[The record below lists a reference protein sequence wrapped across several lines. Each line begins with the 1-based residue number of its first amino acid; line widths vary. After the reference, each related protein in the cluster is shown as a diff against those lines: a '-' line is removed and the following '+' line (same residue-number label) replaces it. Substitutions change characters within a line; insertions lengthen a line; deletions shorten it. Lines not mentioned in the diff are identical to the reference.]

1 MGALTKALNTLK
13 QYKEN
18 RNQQSE
24 LSFTAFMQEVVERPE
39 RNIRNVAQVYADMV
53 HYFVS
58 DGVDEYRDDPES
70 INYLNYNCS
79 RLLAEGSD
87 RPFFADRLFANRLVR
102 HVESLSIGD
111 QQNKIYIFDGPHGSG
126 KSTFL
131 NNLLR
136 KFEQY
141 ANTPEG
147 TRFEV
152 VWRLKENHLVDGV
165 HQVASLASK
174 LSQLLGDEPH
184 NETAHV
190 KNRSEGE
197 TAEPGSWLTLPCPS
211 HDHPL
216 LLIPKEIRRRFLD
229 ELLENGHFKGHLFT
243 EKKYEWVF
251 RDEPCTI
258 CTSLYQELRKQ
269 YADPLTVL
277 EDCVLARPY
286 VFNRRLGNGIS
297 VFNPG
302 DRRSQKN
309 VISDEGVQRSLNNM
323 FSPGGKVSYLYSNYA
338 KINNGIYALMD
349 VKSHNTERLMDLHNI
364 ISDGVHK
371 VEHIEERVNSLFF
384 ALMNPEDK
392 KVLTDLAAF
401 SDRIE
406 YVNIPYVLDIKT
418 ELEIY
423 REVFGK
429 HIDESFLP
437 RVLHNFARVIV
448 ATRLRIK
455 SDAMLEWIQNPD
467 KYQLY
472 CDRNLQLLKMEIY
485 TGYIPAWLAEEDV
498 ERFTSKRRLKII
510 AESEQDGWKGLS
522 GRDSIRM
529 FNEFY
534 STYVREDKL
543 IDMSMLGKFFRK
555 YCKKDKEILPMG
567 FLDSLLRMYNYVVLQ
582 SVKES
587 LYYYNEEQISRDIQ
601 NYMFAVNFEPGT
613 VETCRFTREKL
624 EINENFFQRI
634 ESRLMVKPSDAVT
647 FRNSVQKAYT
657 TSTLTQE
664 ILRDNL
670 DITETALYLHL
681 HERYIHTLKDK
692 VLEPF
697 EENENFRRAVKD
709 FDQESFKTYD
719 KKIRN
724 DVSFMMDNLQ
734 KKFGYSRQGAKEICI
749 YVIDNNLAKVFA
761 GQLPPVQLPSSPASG
776 SPSFGQLPPGQMIP

>member
-1 MGALTKALNTLK
+1 MGEVTKALNTLR
-13 QYKEN
+13 QYQGN
-18 RNQQSE
+18 RNQQAE
-24 LSFTAFMQEVVERPE
+24 LSFTAFLQEVVERPE
-39 RNIRNVAQVYADMV
+39 RNLRNVAQVYADMV

-58 DGVDEYRDDPES
+58 DGIDEYHNDPES
-70 INYLNYNCS
+70 INYLNYDCS
-79 RLLAEGSD
+79 RLFVEGSD
-87 RPFFADRLFANRLVR
+87 RPFFADRLFANRLLR
-102 HVESLSIGD
+102 HVESLSVGD

-152 VWRLKENHLVDGV
+152 VWRLRQHSLAGGA
-165 HQVASLASK
+165 HSVASLATK
-174 LSQLLGDEPH
+174 LSQLLGEETEASGNSNKPPKIEPDG
-184 NETAHV
+184 N
-190 KNRSEGE
+190 G
-197 TAEPGSWLTLPCPS
+197 GWLTLPCPS
-211 HDHPL
+211 HDHPI

-229 ELLENGHFKGHLFT
+229 ELLANDRFKAHLFT

-251 RDEPCTI
+251 REEPCTV
-258 CTSLYQELRKQ
+258 CTSLYQELLKNH
-269 YADPLTVL
+269 ANPLEVL
-277 EDCVLARPY
+277 EECVLARPF

-302 DRRSQKN
+302 DRRAQKN
-309 VISDEGVQRSLNNM
+309 VLGDEEVQRALNGM
-323 FSPGGKVSYLYSNYA
+323 FSPGGKVPYLYSNYA
-338 KINNGIYALMD
+338 RINNGIYALMD
-349 VKSHNTERLMDLHNI
+349 VKSHNTDRLMDLHNI

-371 VEHIEERVNSLFF
+371 VEQIEERVNSLFF

-392 KVLTDLAAF
+392 KLLTDLAAF

-406 YVNIPYVLDIKT
+406 YVNVPYILDIKT
-418 ELEIY
+418 EIEIY
-423 REVFGK
+423 RGIFGK
-429 HIDESFLP
+429 HIDENFLP

-448 ATRLRIK
+448 ATRLRPK
-455 SDAMLEWIQNPD
+455 SDAMLEWIQDSD
-467 KYQLY
+467 KYELY
-472 CDRNLQLLKMEIY
+472 CDKNLQLLKMEIY
-485 TGYIPAWLAEEDV
+485 TGYIPAWLTEEDV

-522 GRDSIRM
+522 GRDAIRM

-534 STYVREDKL
+534 STYLREDKL

-555 YCKKDKEILPMG
+555 YCKKDKDMLPMG
-567 FLDSLLRMYNYVVLQ
+567 FLDSLVRMYNYSVLQ

-587 LYYYNEEQISRDIQ
+587 LYSYNEEQISRDIQ
-601 NYMFAVNFEPGT
+601 NYMFAVNFEPGS
-613 VETCRFTREKL
+613 VETCRFTKEKL
-624 EINENFFQRI
+624 EINEAFFQRI
-634 ESRLMVKPSDAVT
+634 ESRLLVKASDAVA
-647 FRNSVQKAYT
+647 FRNNVQKDYT

-681 HERYIHTLKDK
+681 YERYIHNLKDK

-697 EENENFRRAVKD
+697 QENENFRRAVKD

-719 KKIRN
+719 NKIQS
-724 DVSFMMDNLQ
+724 DVSFMMENLQ
-734 KKFGYSRQGAKEICI
+734 KKFGYTRQGAKEICI
-749 YVIDNNLAKVFA
+749 YVIDNNLARVFA
-761 GQLPPVQLPSSPASG
+761 GQLNIPDQLTP
-776 SPSFGQLPPGQMIP
+776 

>member
-1 MGALTKALNTLK
+1 MPELTKALNTLK
-13 QYKEN
+13 QYKGN
-18 RNQQSE
+18 RNQQAE
-24 LSFTAFMQEVVERPE
+24 LSFIDFLQEMVERPE
-39 RNIRNVAQVYADMV
+39 RNIRNVVQVYADMV
-53 HYFVS
+53 QYFVRE
-58 DGVDEYRDDPES
+58 GVDEYYNDPES
-70 INYLNYNCS
+70 INYLNYDCS

-87 RPFFADRLFANRLVR
+87 RPFFADRLFANRLIR
-102 HVESLSIGD
+102 HVESLSVGD

-152 VWRLKENHLVDGV
+152 VWRLKENILVGGV
-165 HQVASLASK
+165 HSVASLATK
-174 LSQLLGDEPH
+174 LSQLLGEEIQ
-184 NETAHV
+184 NETSNIQKH
-190 KNRSEGE
+190 SEK
-197 TAEPGSWLTLPCPS
+197 EPSENGRLLILPCPS
-211 HDHPL
+211 HDHPI

-229 ELLENGHFKGHLFT
+229 DLLENDAFKQHLFT

-258 CTSLYQELRKQ
+258 CTSLYQELLKQ
-269 YADPLTVL
+269 YTDPLKVL
-277 EDCVLARPY
+277 ECVFARPY

-302 DRRSQKN
+302 DKRSQSN
-309 VISDEGVQRSLNNM
+309 VIGDEGVQRSLNAM
-323 FSPGGKVSYLYSNYA
+323 FSPGSKVPYIYSNYA

-349 VKSHNTERLMDLHNI
+349 VKSHNTDRLMDLHNI

-371 VEHIEERVNSLFF
+371 VEQIEERVNSLFF

-392 KVLTDLAAF
+392 KVLIDLAAF

-418 ELEIY
+418 EVEIY

-429 HIDESFLP
+429 QIDESFLP

-448 ATRLRIK
+448 ATRLRTK
-455 SDAMLEWIQNPD
+455 SDAMLEWIQD
-467 KYQLY
+467 ASKYELY
-472 CDRNLQLLKMEIY
+472 CDQNLQLLKMEIY
-485 TGYIPAWLAEEDV
+485 TGYIPAWLAEGDV

-555 YCKKDKEILPMG
+555 YCKRDKEMLPMG
-567 FLDSLLRMYNYVVLQ
+567 FLDSLLRMYNYAVLQ

-587 LYYYNEEQISRDIQ
+587 LYSYNEEQISRDLQ
-601 NYMFAVNFEPGT
+601 NYMFAVNFEPGS
-613 VETCRFTREKL
+613 VETCRFTKEKL
-624 EINENFFQRI
+624 EISEAFFARI
-634 ESRLMVKPSDAVT
+634 ESRLMVKAGEAVA

-657 TSTLTQE
+657 TNTLTQE

-697 EENENFRRAVKD
+697 AENENFRRAVKD

-719 KKIRN
+719 KKIRS
-724 DVSFMMDNLQ
+724 DVSFMMTNLR

-749 YVIDNNLAKVFA
+749 YVIDNNLARVFA
-761 GQLPPVQLPSSPASG
+761 GQLNSDPLTPSQLSS
-776 SPSFGQLPPGQMIP
+776 GQMTP

>member
-1 MGALTKALNTLK
+1 MRELTKALHTLE
-13 QYKEN
+13 QYKGN
-18 RNQQSE
+18 RNHQSE
-24 LSFTAFMQEVVERPE
+24 LSFTDYLREVVERPE

-53 HYFVS
+53 HYFVR

-70 INYLNYNCS
+70 INYLNYDCS
-79 RLLAEGSD
+79 RLFVEGSD
-87 RPFFADRLFANRLVR
+87 RPFFADRLFANRLIR
-102 HVESLSIGD
+102 HVESLSVGD

-152 VWRLKENHLVDGV
+152 VWKLKENILAGGV
-165 HQVASLASK
+165 HSVVSLATK
-174 LSQLLGDEPH
+174 LSRLLGDELPD
-184 NETAHV
+184 ETGGNSRHLHME
-190 KNRSEGE
+190 KNN
-197 TAEPGSWLTLPCPS
+197 AGSASVLTLPCPS
-211 HDHPL
+211 HDHPIL
-216 LLIPKEIRRRFLD
+216 LVPKEIRRRFLD
-229 ELLENGHFKGHLFT
+229 DLLEDDHFKRLLFT

-258 CTSLYQELRKQ
+258 CTSLYQELLKQ
-269 YADPLTVL
+269 YGDPLKVF
-277 EDCVLARPY
+277 ECISARPY

-302 DRRSQKN
+302 DRRSLKN
-309 VISDEGVQRSLNNM
+309 VISNEDVQRSLDGM
-323 FSPGGKVSYLYSNYA
+323 FSTSGKVPYLYSNYA

-371 VEHIEERVNSLFF
+371 VEQIEERVNSLFF

-418 ELEIY
+418 EVEIY
-423 REVFGK
+423 RGVFGK
-429 HIDESFLP
+429 DIDKSFLP

-448 ATRLRIK
+448 ATRLRAK
-455 SDAMLEWIQNPD
+455 SDAMLEWIKD
-467 KYQLY
+467 FEKYELY

-485 TGYIPAWLAEEDV
+485 TGYIPAWLEEEDV

-510 AESEQDGWKGLS
+510 AESEQDGWRGLS

-534 STYVREDKL
+534 STYERDDKL

-555 YCKKDKEILPMG
+555 YCKKDKEILPVG
-567 FLDSLLRMYNYVVLQ
+567 FLDSLVRMYNYSVLQ

-587 LYYYNEEQISRDIQ
+587 LYYYNEEQIAKDLQ

-613 VETCRFTREKL
+613 TEICRFTKEKL
-624 EINENFFQRI
+624 EITETFFQRI
-634 ESRLMVKPSDAVT
+634 ESRLMVKPSEAVA
-647 FRNSVQKAYT
+647 FRNSVQRTYT
-657 TSTLTQE
+657 TTALTQE

-670 DITETALYLHL
+670 DITETTLYLHL
-681 HERYIHTLKDK
+681 HERYIHNLKDK
-692 VLEPF
+692 VMIPF
-697 EENENFRRAVKD
+697 QENENFRRAVKE

-719 KKIRN
+719 QKIQS
-724 DVSFMMDNLQ
+724 DVGFMMENLQ

-749 YVIDNNLAKVFA
+749 YVIDNNLAKVFD
-761 GQLPPVQLPSSPASG
+761 GQLIT
-776 SPSFGQLPPGQMIP
+776 GQMVI

>member
-1 MGALTKALNTLK
+1 MCALTKALKTLS
-13 QYKEN
+13 QYKGN
-18 RNQQSE
+18 QNQQAE
-24 LSFTAFMQEVVERPE
+24 LSFADFLQEVVERPE
-39 RNIRNVAQVYADMV
+39 RNIRNVAQIYADMV
-53 HYFVS
+53 HYFVR

-70 INYLNYNCS
+70 INYLNYDCS
-79 RLLAEGSD
+79 RLFVEGSD

-102 HVESLSIGD
+102 HVESLSVGD

-152 VWRLKENHLVDGV
+152 VWHLKENLLVGGV
-165 HQVASLASK
+165 HSVASLATK
-174 LSQLLGDEPH
+174 LSLLLGEEVRDEAGSTKDRP
-184 NETAHV
+184 E
-190 KNRSEGE
+190 K
-197 TAEPGSWLTLPCPS
+197 EPIGKVSGLTLPCPS
-211 HDHPL
+211 HDHPI
-216 LLIPKEIRRRFLD
+216 LLIPKEIRRCFLD
-229 ELLENGHFKGHLFT
+229 DLFANDPFKEALFT

-258 CTSLYQELRKQ
+258 CTSLYQELFKR
-269 YADPLTVL
+269 YADPLKVL
-277 EDCVLARPY
+277 ESVFARPF

-302 DRRSQKN
+302 DRRSQKG
-309 VISDEGVQRSLNNM
+309 VVSDEEIQRSLNAM
-323 FSPGGKVSYLYSNYA
+323 FSPGGKVPYLYSNYA
-338 KINNGIYALMD
+338 RANNGIYALMD
-349 VKSHNTERLMDLHNI
+349 VKSHNTDRLMDLHNI

-371 VEHIEERVNSLFF
+371 VEHIEERINSLFF

-418 ELEIY
+418 EIEIY
-423 REVFGK
+423 REIFGE
-429 HIDESFLP
+429 HIEESFLP
-437 RVLHNFARVIV
+437 RVLHNFARVIM
-448 ATRLRIK
+448 ATRLRTK
-455 SDAMLEWIQNPD
+455 SEAMQEWIQNAE
-467 KYQLY
+467 KYELY
-472 CDRNLQLLKMEIY
+472 CDQNLQLLKMEIY
-485 TGYIPAWLAEEDV
+485 TGYIPAWLEEEDV

-534 STYVREDKL
+534 STYEREDKL

-555 YCKKDKEILPMG
+555 YCKKDKEMLPMG
-567 FLDSLLRMYNYVVLQ
+567 FLDSLVRMYNYSVLQ

-613 VETCRFTREKL
+613 VEICRFTREKL
-624 EINENFFQRI
+624 EITETFFQRI
-634 ESRLMVKPSDAVT
+634 ESRLMVKPSEAVT
-647 FRNSVQKAYT
+647 FRNSVQKSYT
-657 TSTLTQE
+657 TSALTQE

-670 DITETALYLHL
+670 DITETSLYLHL
-681 HERYIHTLKDK
+681 YERYIHNLKDK

-697 EENENFRRAVKD
+697 QENENFRRAVKD

-719 KKIRN
+719 KKIQS

-749 YVIDNNLAKVFA
+749 YVIDNNLAKIFTS
-761 GQLPPVQLPSSPASG
+761 QLTLSPSSSNQESSVQWVA
-776 SPSFGQLPPGQMIP
+776 

>member
-1 MGALTKALNTLK
+1 MRELTKALNTLR
-13 QYKEN
+13 QYKGN
-18 RNQQSE
+18 RNQQSD
-24 LSFTAFMQEVVERPE
+24 LSFTEFLREVAERPE
-39 RNIRNVAQVYADMV
+39 RNIRNVTQVYADMV
-53 HYFVS
+53 HYFVR
-58 DGVDEYRDDPES
+58 DGVDEYHNDPES
-70 INYLNYNCS
+70 INYLNYDCN
-79 RLLAEGSD
+79 RLFVEGSD
-87 RPFFADRLFANRLVR
+87 RPFFADRLFANRLMR
-102 HVESLSIGD
+102 HVESLSVGD

-147 TRFEV
+147 SRFEV
-152 VWRLKENHLVDGV
+152 VWRLQEHHLVGGV
-165 HQVASLASK
+165 HSVASLATK
-174 LSQLLGDEPH
+174 LSQLLGE
-184 NETAHV
+184 ETPDATGGS
-190 KNRSEGE
+190 KNHQEKESTTNNG
-197 TAEPGSWLTLPCPS
+197 WLTLPCPS

-216 LLIPKEIRRRFLD
+216 LLIPRGIRRHFLD
-229 ELLENGHFKGHLFT
+229 DLLENDHFKEHLFT

-251 RDEPCTI
+251 REEPCTI
-258 CTSLYQELRKQ
+258 CTSLYQELFKK
-269 YADPLTVL
+269 YADPLKVL
-277 EDCVLARPY
+277 DHVFARPY

-309 VISDEGVQRSLNNM
+309 VITEEEVQRSLNTM
-323 FSPGGKVSYLYSNYA
+323 FSPAGKVPYIYSNYA

-349 VKSHNTERLMDLHNI
+349 VKSHNSERLMDLHNI

-371 VEHIEERVNSLFF
+371 VEQIEERVNSLFF

-392 KVLTDLAAF
+392 KMLTDLAAF

-406 YVNIPYVLDIKT
+406 YVNVPYVLDIKT
-418 ELEIY
+418 EIEIY

-429 HIDESFLP
+429 HIEESFLP
-437 RVLHNFARVIV
+437 RVLHNFARVII
-448 ATRLRIK
+448 ATRLRTK
-455 SDAMLEWIQNPD
+455 SDAMLEWIQDPA
-467 KYQLY
+467 KYELY
-472 CDRNLQLLKMEIY
+472 CDQNLQLLKMEIY
-485 TGYIPAWLAEEDV
+485 TGYIPAWLTEEDV

-567 FLDSLLRMYNYVVLQ
+567 FLDSLLRMYNYAVLQ

-587 LYYYNEEQISRDIQ
+587 LYYYNEEQISKDIQ

-613 VETCRFTREKL
+613 VEICRFTKEKL
-624 EINENFFQRI
+624 EINESFFQRI
-634 ESRLMVKPSDAVT
+634 ESRLMVKAGDAAA

-670 DITETALYLHL
+670 KITETSLYLHL
-681 HERYIHTLKDK
+681 YERYIHTLKDK

-697 EENENFRRAVKD
+697 QENENFRRAVKD

-719 KKIRN
+719 QKIQS
-724 DVSFMMDNLQ
+724 DVSFMMENLR

-749 YVIDNNLAKVFA
+749 YVIDNNLARVFA
-761 GQLPPVQLPSSPASG
+761 GQLNSNQLNT
-776 SPSFGQLPPGQMIP
+776 GQLTP

>member
-1 MGALTKALNTLK
+1 MGELSKALHTLEH
-13 QYKEN
+13 YKGN
-18 RNQQSE
+18 RNRQSE
-24 LSFTAFMQEVVERPE
+24 LSFADFLREVVERPE

-53 HYFVS
+53 HYFVRY
-58 DGVDEYRDDPES
+58 GIDEYRDDPES
-70 INYLNYNCS
+70 INYLNYDCN
-79 RLLAEGSD
+79 RLFVEGSD
-87 RPFFADRLFANRLVR
+87 RPFFADRLFANRLIR
-102 HVESLSIGD
+102 HVESLSVGD

-136 KFEQY
+136 QFEQY

-152 VWRLKENHLVDGV
+152 VWKLKEDNLVGSV
-165 HQVASLASK
+165 HSVASLASK
-174 LSQLLGDEPH
+174 LSQLLGEELPDEAGGDTNQSH
-184 NETAHV
+184 KGKENEV
-190 KNRSEGE
+190 S
-197 TAEPGSWLTLPCPS
+197 GSVLTLPCPS
-211 HDHPL
+211 HDHPIL
-216 LLIPKEIRRRFLD
+216 LVPKEIRRRFLD
-229 ELLENGHFKGHLFT
+229 DLLENDQFKGLLFT

-258 CTSLYQELRKQ
+258 CTSLYQELLKK
-269 YADPLTVL
+269 YGDPLKVF
-277 EDCVLARPY
+277 DCVFARPY
-286 VFNRRLGNGIS
+286 VINRRLGNGVS

-302 DRRSQKN
+302 DRRSLKN
-309 VISDEGVQRSLNNM
+309 VINDEEVQRSLDAM
-323 FSPGGKVSYLYSNYA
+323 FSPSGKVPYLYSNYA

-371 VEHIEERVNSLFF
+371 VEQIEERVNSLFF

-418 ELEIY
+418 EVEIY
-423 REVFGK
+423 RGVFGK
-429 HIDESFLP
+429 HIDDSFLP

-448 ATRLRIK
+448 ATRLRTK
-455 SDAMLEWIQNPD
+455 SEAMLEWIKD
-467 KYQLY
+467 HEKYELY
-472 CDRNLQLLKMEIY
+472 CDRNLQLLKMEIF
-485 TGYIPAWLAEEDV
+485 TGYIPAWLEEEDV

-510 AESEQDGWKGLS
+510 AESEQDGWRGLS

-534 STYVREDKL
+534 STYVRDDKL

-555 YCKKDKEILPMG
+555 YCKKDKEILPIG
-567 FLDSLLRMYNYVVLQ
+567 FLDSLVRMYNYSVLQ

-613 VETCRFTREKL
+613 TETCRFTKEKL
-624 EINENFFQRI
+624 EISEPFFQRI
-634 ESRLMVKPSDAVT
+634 ESRLLVKPSEAVT

-657 TSTLTQE
+657 TSALTQE
-664 ILRDNL
+664 MLRDNL
-670 DITETALYLHL
+670 DITETSLYLHL
-681 HERYIHTLKDK
+681 YERYIHNLKDK
-692 VLEPF
+692 VMEPF
-697 EENENFRRAVKD
+697 HENENFRRAVKE

-719 KKIRN
+719 QKIQG
-724 DVSFMMDNLQ
+724 DVAFMMENLQ

-749 YVIDNNLAKVFA
+749 YVIDNNLAKVFD
-761 GQLPPVQLPSSPASG
+761 GLLITN
-776 SPSFGQLPPGQMIP
+776 QMVI

>member
-1 MGALTKALNTLK
+1 MRELSKALNTLR
-13 QYKEN
+13 QYKGN
-18 RNQQSE
+18 RNQQAE
-24 LSFTAFMQEVVERPE
+24 LSFTDFLQEVVERPE

-58 DGVDEYRDDPES
+58 EGDDEYRDDPES

-79 RLLAEGSD
+79 KLFAEDSD
-87 RPFFADRLFANRLVR
+87 RPFFADRLFANRLLR
-102 HVESLSIGD
+102 HVESLSVGD

-152 VWRLKENHLVDGV
+152 VWKLKVNHLVGGV
-165 HQVASLASK
+165 HSVDSLASK
-174 LSQLLGDEPH
+174 LSQLLGEETQGEATSTKNH
-184 NETAHV
+184 HEKETAI
-190 KNRSEGE
+190 
-197 TAEPGSWLTLPCPS
+197 TGSVLTLPCPS
-211 HDHPL
+211 HDHPI
-216 LLIPKEIRRRFLD
+216 LLIPKEIRRRFLE
-229 ELLENGHFKGHLFT
+229 ELFADHPFKEPLFR
-243 EKKYEWVF
+243 EKNYEWVF

-258 CTSLYQELRKQ
+258 CTSLYQELLKQ
-269 YADPLTVL
+269 SADPLKVL
-277 EDCVLARPY
+277 DCVFARPY

-309 VISDEGVQRSLNNM
+309 VITDEEVQRSLNAM
-323 FSPGGKVSYLYSNYA
+323 FSPGGKVPYLYSNYA
-338 KINNGIYALMD
+338 RANNGIYALMD
-349 VKSHNTERLMDLHNI
+349 VKSHNTDRLMDLHNI

-371 VEHIEERVNSLFF
+371 VEQIEERVNSLFF

-406 YVNIPYVLDIKT
+406 YINIPYVLDIKT
-418 ELEIY
+418 EVEIY
-423 REVFGK
+423 RGIFG
-429 HIDESFLP
+429 HNIEESFLP

-448 ATRLRIK
+448 ATRLRTK
-455 SDAMLEWIQNPD
+455 SDAMLEWIQNAE
-467 KYQLY
+467 KYELY
-472 CDRNLQLLKMEIY
+472 CDQNLQLLKMEIY
-485 TGYIPAWLAEEDV
+485 TGHIPAWLEGEDV
-498 ERFTSKRRLKII
+498 ERFNSKRRLKII

-529 FNEFY
+529 FNEFF
-534 STYVREDKL
+534 STYEREDKL

-555 YCKKDKEILPMG
+555 YCKKNKELLPMG
-567 FLDSLLRMYNYVVLQ
+567 FLDSLVRMYNYSVLQ

-613 VETCRFTREKL
+613 VETCRFTKEKL
-624 EINENFFQRI
+624 EITEVFFQRI
-634 ESRLMVKPSDAVT
+634 ESRLMVKPADAVA
-647 FRNSVQKAYT
+647 FRNSVQKSYT
-657 TSTLTQE
+657 TSALTQE
-664 ILRDNL
+664 ILRDNM
-670 DITETALYLHL
+670 DITETSLYLHL
-681 HERYIHTLKDK
+681 YERYIHTLKDK

-697 EENENFRRAVKD
+697 AENENFRRAVKE

-719 KKIRN
+719 KKIQS
-724 DVSFMMDNLQ
+724 DVSFMMANLR

-749 YVIDNNLAKVFA
+749 YVIDNNLAKIFA
-761 GQLPPVQLPSSPASG
+761 GQLTLGQGPFSQASPVQWVT
-776 SPSFGQLPPGQMIP
+776 

>member
-1 MGALTKALNTLK
+1 MGELTKALDTLG
-13 QYKEN
+13 QYKGD
-18 RNQQSE
+18 RSQQVE
-24 LSFTAFMQEVVERPE
+24 LSFQEFLREVVARPE

-53 HYFVS
+53 HYLVS
-58 DGVDEYRDDPES
+58 DGVDEYHNDPES
-70 INYLNYNCS
+70 INYLNYDCS
-79 RLLAEGSD
+79 RLLVEGAD
-87 RPFFADRLFANRLVR
+87 RPFFADRLFANRLIR
-102 HVESLSIGD
+102 HVESLSVGD

-152 VWRLKENHLVDGV
+152 VWRLPENHLAGGV
-165 HQVASLASK
+165 HSVTSLATK
-174 LSQLLGDEPH
+174 LSQLLGDESL
-184 NETAHV
+184 EKAGV
-190 KNRSEGE
+190 SQEGQEQAIQSMSEG
-197 TAEPGSWLTLPCPS
+197 WLTLPCPS

-229 ELLENGHFKGHLFT
+229 ELLECDHFKEQLFT

-251 RDEPCTI
+251 REEPCTI
-258 CTSLYQELRKQ
+258 CTTLYQELFKQ
-269 YADPLTVL
+269 HADLLKVL
-277 EDCVLARPY
+277 EFVFARPY
-286 VFNRRLGNGIS
+286 VFNRRLGNGIT

-302 DRRSQKN
+302 DRRAQQN
-309 VISDEGVQRSLNNM
+309 VISDEGIQRALNAM
-323 FSPGGKVSYLYSNYA
+323 FSPGRKVPYLYSNYA
-338 KINNGIYALMD
+338 RINNGIYALMD
-349 VKSHNTERLMDLHNI
+349 VKSHNTDRLMDLHNI

-371 VEHIEERVNSLFF
+371 VEQIEERVNSLFF

-392 KVLTDLAAF
+392 RVLTDLAAF

-418 ELEIY
+418 EIEIY
-423 REVFGK
+423 REIFGK
-429 HIDESFLP
+429 HIDDSFLP

-448 ATRLRIK
+448 ATRLRTK

-467 KYQLY
+467 KYELY

-529 FNEFY
+529 FNEFF
-534 STYVREDKL
+534 STYEREDKL

-567 FLDSLLRMYNYVVLQ
+567 FLDSLLRMYNYSVLQ

-613 VETCRFTREKL
+613 VETCRFTKEKL
-624 EINENFFQRI
+624 EISEPFFQRI
-634 ESRLMVKPSDAVT
+634 ESRLMVKPDDTSA

-657 TSTLTQE
+657 TVTLPQE
-664 ILRDNL
+664 ILRDNVK
-670 DITETALYLHL
+670 ITETSLYHHL
-681 HERYIHTLKDK
+681 YERYIHTLKDK

-697 EENENFRRAVKD
+697 QENENFRSAIRD

-719 KKIRN
+719 KKIQS
-724 DVSFMMDNLQ
+724 DVSFMMKNLQ
-734 KKFGYSRQGAKEICI
+734 KKFGYTRQGAKEICI

-761 GQLPPVQLPSSPASG
+761 GQLHP
-776 SPSFGQLPPGQMIP
+776 GQLTNDQLTP

>member
-1 MGALTKALNTLK
+1 MRELTKALNTLR
-13 QYKEN
+13 QYKGN
-18 RNQQSE
+18 RSRQSE
-24 LSFTAFMQEVVERPE
+24 LSFFDFLQEVIERPE
-39 RNIRNVAQVYADMV
+39 RNIRNVGQVYADMV
-53 HYFVS
+53 RYFVH
-58 DGVDEYRDDPES
+58 DGVDEYHNDPES
-70 INYLNYNCS
+70 INYLNYDCS
-79 RLLAEGSD
+79 KLFVEGSD
-87 RPFFADRLFANRLVR
+87 RPFFADRLFANRLLR

-136 KFEQY
+136 QFEHY

-152 VWRLKENHLVDGV
+152 VWRLQEDSSIGGDHRGV
-165 HQVASLASK
+165 SLATR
-174 LSQLLGDEPH
+174 LSQLLGEEILNKIDGIDYLDEKESGR
-184 NETAHV
+184 NE
-190 KNRSEGE
+190 KI
-197 TAEPGSWLTLPCPS
+197 LTLPCPS
-211 HDHPL
+211 HDHPI
-216 LLIPKEIRRRFLD
+216 LLIPKEIRRCFLD
-229 ELLENGHFKGHLFT
+229 DLLENDLFKQHLFT

-258 CTSLYQELRKQ
+258 CTSLYQELLKK
-269 YADPLTVL
+269 YTDPLKVL
-277 EDCVLARPY
+277 ECVSARPY
-286 VFNRRLGNGIS
+286 VFHRRLGNGIS

-302 DRRSQKN
+302 DKRSQNN
-309 VISDEGVQRSLNNM
+309 VIGDEAVQRTLNGM
-323 FSPGGKVSYLYSNYA
+323 FSPGGKVSYIYSNYA

-349 VKSHNTERLMDLHNI
+349 VKSHNTDRLMDLHNI

-418 ELEIY
+418 EIEIY
-423 REVFGK
+423 RGVFGE
-429 HIDESFLP
+429 HISESFLP
-437 RVLHNFARVIV
+437 RVLHNFARVII
-448 ATRLRIK
+448 ATRLRTK
-455 SDAMLEWIQNPD
+455 SEAMLEWIQDPD
-467 KYQLY
+467 KYELY

-510 AESEQDGWKGLS
+510 AESEKDGWQGLS

-587 LYYYNEEQISRDIQ
+587 LYSYNEEQISRDIQ

-613 VETCRFTREKL
+613 VETCRFTKERL
-624 EINENFFQRI
+624 EINETFFQRI
-634 ESRLMVKPSDAVT
+634 ESRLMVKSGDAVA

-657 TSTLTQE
+657 STTLTQE

-681 HERYIHTLKDK
+681 YERYIHTLKDK

-697 EENENFRRAVKD
+697 EDNDNFRRAVKE
-709 FDQESFKTYD
+709 FDLESFKTYD
-719 KKIRN
+719 KKIQD
-724 DVSFMMDNLQ
+724 DVTFMMENLR

-749 YVIDNNLAKVFA
+749 YVIDNNLARVFS
-761 GQLPPVQLPSSPASG
+761 GQLSLEQLTP
-776 SPSFGQLPPGQMIP
+776 

>member
-1 MGALTKALNTLK
+1 MGELSKALHTLEH
-13 QYKEN
+13 YKGN
-18 RNQQSE
+18 RNRQSE
-24 LSFTAFMQEVVERPE
+24 LSFTDFLREVVERPE

-53 HYFVS
+53 HYFVRY
-58 DGVDEYRDDPES
+58 GIDEYRDDPES
-70 INYLNYNCS
+70 INYLHYDCN
-79 RLLAEGSD
+79 RLFVEGAD
-87 RPFFADRLFANRLVR
+87 RPFFADRLFANRLIR
-102 HVESLSIGD
+102 HVESLSVGD

-136 KFEQY
+136 QFEQY

-152 VWRLKENHLVDGV
+152 VWKLKENHLAGGV
-165 HQVASLASK
+165 HSVASLAHK
-174 LSQLLGDEPH
+174 LAQLLGEELPDEEAGGAANQNH
-184 NETAHV
+184 KGKE
-190 KNRSEGE
+190 SEVSGNV
-197 TAEPGSWLTLPCPS
+197 LTLPCPS
-211 HDHPL
+211 HDHPIL
-216 LLIPKEIRRRFLD
+216 LVPKEIRRRFLD
-229 ELLENGHFKGHLFT
+229 DLLENDQFKELLFT

-258 CTSLYQELRKQ
+258 CTSLYQELLKK
-269 YADPLTVL
+269 YGDPLKVF
-277 EDCVLARPY
+277 DCVFARPY
-286 VFNRRLGNGIS
+286 VINRRLGNGVS

-302 DRRSQKN
+302 DRRSLKN
-309 VISDEGVQRSLNNM
+309 VINNDEVQRSLDAM
-323 FSPGGKVSYLYSNYA
+323 FSPGGKVPYLYSNYA

-371 VEHIEERVNSLFF
+371 VEQIEERVNSLFF

-418 ELEIY
+418 EVEIY
-423 REVFGK
+423 RGVFGK
-429 HIDESFLP
+429 HIDDSFLP

-448 ATRLRIK
+448 ATRLRTK
-455 SDAMLEWIQNPD
+455 SEAMLEWIRD
-467 KYQLY
+467 AEKYELY
-472 CDRNLQLLKMEIY
+472 CDRNLQLLKMEIF
-485 TGYIPAWLAEEDV
+485 TGYIPAWLEEEDV

-510 AESEQDGWKGLS
+510 AESEQDGWRGLS

-534 STYVREDKL
+534 STYVRDDKL

-555 YCKKDKEILPMG
+555 YCKKDKEMLPMG
-567 FLDSLLRMYNYVVLQ
+567 FLDSLVRMYNYSVLQ

-587 LYYYNEEQISRDIQ
+587 LYYYNEEQISKDIQ

-613 VETCRFTREKL
+613 TEICRFTKEKL
-624 EINENFFQRI
+624 EISEPFFQRI
-634 ESRLMVKPSDAVT
+634 ESRLMVKPSEAVT
-647 FRNSVQKAYT
+647 FRNSVQRAYT
-657 TSTLTQE
+657 TSALTQE
-664 ILRDNL
+664 MLRDNL
-670 DITETALYLHL
+670 NITETSLYLHL
-681 HERYIHTLKDK
+681 YERYIHNLKDK
-692 VLEPF
+692 VMEPF
-697 EENENFRRAVKD
+697 HENENFRRAIKE

-719 KKIRN
+719 QKIQS
-724 DVSFMMDNLQ
+724 DVAFMMENLQ

-749 YVIDNNLAKVFA
+749 YVIDNNLAKVFD
-761 GQLPPVQLPSSPASG
+761 GLLLTS
-776 SPSFGQLPPGQMIP
+776 QMVI